1 MNELLFSLTK
11 KDFEVTWF
19 SGTGCGGQYRNK
31 HQNCCRIKHIET
43 GIIGTGQSNR
53 DRIANQKEAF
63 YSLYKNPKFQIWLHE
78 RISENLIDK
87 DEIERKVDEEMKKI
101 KIEVWDGNKYVEQK
115 IKED

>member
-1 MNELLFSLTK
+1 MKELLFSLTK

-63 YSLYKNPKFQIWLHE
+63 NSLYSNPRFQAWLNT
-78 RISENLIDK
+78 RISESLLDK
-87 DEIERKVDEEMKKI
+87 KEIVRKVDKAMQNI
-101 KIEVWDGNKYVEQK
+101 KIEVQENGKWVE
-115 IKED
+115 KEIL